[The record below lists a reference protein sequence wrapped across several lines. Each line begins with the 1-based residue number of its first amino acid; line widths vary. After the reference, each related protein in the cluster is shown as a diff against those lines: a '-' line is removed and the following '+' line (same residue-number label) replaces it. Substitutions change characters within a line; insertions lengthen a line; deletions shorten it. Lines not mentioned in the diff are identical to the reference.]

1 LILAQN
7 KKTTQ
12 ESNGFFVLALIEAT
26 SFAAGVR
33 QERYSE

>member
-1 LILAQN
+1 MILVQN
-7 KKTTQ
+7 KKTTR
-12 ESNGFFVLALIEAT
+12 ESNGFFVLALIVAA

>member
-1 LILAQN
+1 MILTQN
-7 KKTTQ
+7 KKPL
-12 ESNGFFVLALIEAT
+12 ELSNGFILALIEAT